1 MCDLPSSNQKFE
13 IQTKWNLKKPGGWEK
28 YIVATEDIASKIVNL
43 VEEES
48 NIDEVIKKVERL
60 HNKAKFVAFDKT
72 KIKQNKSTNKKI
84 LREQDTN
91 KAEDLISRQSK
102 QIEQEILEIK
112 SSNQGRA
119 SKVFKMKERI
129 GGSKKGSQDAHAV
142 KDLATGELLVATELI
157 KKATLE
163 YNCEVEVIS

>member
-1 MCDLPSSNQKFE
+1 MIPFVRELVVDKERTFTPMRVVSTKNGLQKRYADHLAITVSMCDLPSSNQKFE

-28 YIVATEDIASKIVNL
+28 YIVATEDIATKIVNL

-91 KAEDLISRQSK
+91 KAEDLISRQT
-102 QIEQEILEIK
+102 
-112 SSNQGRA
+112 N
-119 SKVFKMKERI
+119 
-129 GGSKKGSQDAHAV
+129 
-142 KDLATGELLVATELI
+142 
-157 KKATLE
+157 
-163 YNCEVEVIS
+163 